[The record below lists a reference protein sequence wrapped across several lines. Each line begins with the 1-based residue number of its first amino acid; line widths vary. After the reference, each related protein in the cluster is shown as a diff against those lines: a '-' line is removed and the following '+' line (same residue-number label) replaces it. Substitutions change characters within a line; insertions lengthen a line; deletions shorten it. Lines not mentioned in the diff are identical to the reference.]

1 MVLLARILAIQRLPL
16 PSAPQNLSYTATV
29 DSVTV
34 SWDPVD
40 GATSYKVYRGVEK
53 KLDAEVTT
61 TSHTL
66 TGIAADTQLTV
77 NVTAVNA
84 SGESPMSEI
93 VTRTTAS

>member
-1 MVLLARILAIQRLPL
+1 MRLARTQATQRLPL
-16 PSAPQNLSYTATV
+16 PNAPQNLSYTATA

-34 SWDPVD
+34 KWDSVD
-40 GATSYKVYRGVEK
+40 GATSYKVYRGEAK
-53 KLDAEVTT
+53 NLDAEVTGPP
-61 TSHTL
+61 HTL

-84 SGESPMSEI
+84 AGESPMSEI